1 MQDQQDS
8 KKEFDKAKE
17 YVQAL
22 FTAYTSGDK
31 TQLTPF
37 SKDIQPLEGYQL
49 TSIDY
54 SYFITDKDH
63 KDKLV
68 DVLQVTFTD
77 GLGLSHQ
84 ENFVVS
90 LKVDKENDTF
100 RVQSFEHGIAEKY
113 RKQIK

>member
-1 MQDQQDS
+1 M
-8 KKEFDKAKE
+8 
-17 YVQAL
+17 
-22 FTAYTSGDK
+22 
-31 TQLTPF
+31 
-37 SKDIQPLEGYQL
+37 EGYKL

-84 ENFVVS
+84 EK
-90 LKVDKENDTF
+90 LCGH
-100 RVQSFEHGIAEKY
+100 FESRQ
-113 RKQIK
+113 RK